1 LLELINI
8 KKSFGAVIA
17 LNQASLTLEKGE
29 IVALLGANGSGK
41 STLVKILGGTV
52 KKDAGTITVDQKPVE
67 IRSSAESRARKIAV
81 AYQELSLIP
90 RMTVYENVMLGHFHK
105 GRFGQVDERKNR
117 SFVCS
122 LLEKYGVACNLDDFP
137 KDLPSSTLSL
147 IEIVKA
153 ISWDPDILLLDE
165 VTAALHHNEV
175 ENLFSNLRVLSE
187 NGISIVMVTH
197 RLSEIFNIAS
207 RAVILR
213 NGESV
218 ADVDLKKTDI
228 NKIVY
233 HMTGKMPEI
242 AENPSDEKRSM
253 EDAVLVVENLSIG
266 ESVKNV
272 SLRVNRGEIIGL
284 GGLEGQGQ
292 SQFLRSIYG
301 AIPRDSGLITL
312 ASKKVDYKSSANAVK
327 DGIGFISGNRNRESI
342 FSLRTI
348 GENIFSAKMSMGRN
362 FSGISNRMI
371 IRQTNQIVKD
381 YEIKIG
387 NINDPITSL
396 SGGNQQKVVFGRW
409 ILVSPEILLLD
420 DPTKGVDV
428 SSRRELHNFLRKAAD
443 QGMTVLIVSSDN
455 DELLEI
461 ANRIYVFYEGGI
473 HCMLCGT
480 DCTEEKLVS
489 AMMGM
494 TAKDSVK

>member
-1 LLELINI
+1 MLELLNI
-8 KKSFGAVIA
+8 KKKFGAVTA
-17 LNQASLTLEKGE
+17 LDRASFAMEKGE

-52 KKDAGTITVDQKPVE
+52 KKDAGTIKIDQKPVE
-67 IRSSAESRARKIAV
+67 IRSSAESRNLKIAV

-90 RMTVYENVMLGHFHK
+90 RMTVYENVMMGHFIK
-105 GRFGQVDERKNR
+105 GKFGQVDERKNR
-117 SFVCS
+117 SFVAS
-122 LLEKYGVACNLDDFP
+122 LLEKYGADCGLDEYP
-137 KDLPSSTLSL
+137 KDLPSSTLSI

-153 ISWDPDILLLDE
+153 VSWDPDILLLDE

-175 ENLFSNLRVLSE
+175 EILFSNLRALSE
-187 NGISIVMVTH
+187 KGVSIVMVTH
-197 RLSEIFNIAS
+197 RLGEIFNIAS

-233 HMTGKMPEI
+233 YMTGKIPEI
-242 AENPSDEKRSM
+242 VENPSDEKRSG
-253 EDAVLVVENLSIG
+253 EDAVLIVDNLTIG
-266 ESVKNV
+266 ESVRNV
-272 SLRVNRGEIIGL
+272 SMRVNRGEIIGL

-301 AIPRDSGLITL
+301 AIPLESGSITI
-312 ASKKVDYKSSANAVK
+312 AGRKVDYKSSADAVK

-342 FSLRTI
+342 FNLRTI
-348 GENIFSAKMSMGRN
+348 GENIFSAKMSMGRD
-362 FSGISNRMI
+362 FSPVSNRMI
-371 IRQTNQIVKD
+371 IQQANQIVQEYD
-381 YEIKIG
+381 IKIG
-387 NINDPITSL
+387 QINDPITSS

-409 ILVSPEILLLD
+409 VLVSPAVLLLD

-494 TAKDSVK
+494 TVKDSAK